1 MADDKVIQEATMKQT
16 TISRARWLTRALVLT
31 ALVVTTAALLAGQAG
46 ATVENERSN
55 SGWYTGLEHA
65 DLPRLQPAVQNE
77 YSNSGWYTG
86 LEYEDLPRV
95 QAASTDGGFPWAET
109 SGVGAA
115 FAAVLIATT
124 TLVATRRR
132 NGRLAAE

>member
-1 MADDKVIQEATMKQT
+1 MKQ
-16 TISRARWLTRALVLT
+16 ARLTRVFVLT
-31 ALVVTTAALLAGQAG
+31 ALAVVTAALLARPAT

-55 SGWYTGLEHA
+55 SGWYTGLEYP
-65 DLPRLQPAVQNE
+65 DLPRQRPVVQNE

-95 QAASTDGGFPWAET
+95 EAASTDSGFPWAET
-109 SGVGAA
+109 SGLGAA
-115 FAAVLIATT
+115 FAAVLVGA